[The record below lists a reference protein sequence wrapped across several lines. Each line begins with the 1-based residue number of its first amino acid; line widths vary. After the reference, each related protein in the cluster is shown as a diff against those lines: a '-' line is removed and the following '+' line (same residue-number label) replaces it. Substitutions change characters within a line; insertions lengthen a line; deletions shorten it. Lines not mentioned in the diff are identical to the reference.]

1 VASDRLVL
9 DSSFALELVLPTHAT
24 WQADALKLFERASSG
39 DLELI
44 IPMIFFAEVAA
55 VLTRKVR
62 SRAIAH
68 DEAEAFLTDIQ
79 EVPIALDVSIV
90 SAGGLYV
97 YARQWQCGAYDAIY
111 LELAQRMALPI
122 ATRDRGMLTAA
133 RAAGVEAFAVVA

>member
-1 VASDRLVL
+1 MASDRLVL
-9 DSSFALELVLPTHAT
+9 DSSFALELVLPTHAS
-24 WQADALKLFERASSG
+24 WQADALRIFEHASSG
-39 DLELI
+39 ALEI
-44 IPMIFFAEVAA
+44 VIPMIFFAEIAA

-68 DEAEAFLTDIQ
+68 DEAEAFLIDIQ
-79 EVPIALDVSIV
+79 QLPIALDVSIV

-133 RAAGVEAFAVVA
+133 RAASVDAFAVAA